1 MSSGLGL
8 GTTSTAVLRQG
19 FISANTAVSVTQASE
34 FQSGH
39 KVVKKGSEHLILCI
53 SLTNRGIQCIEI
65 TQNTQILKIADF
77 AI

>member
-1 MSSGLGL
+1 MEKQCYIEHSYLFCKSEAKLWTTLGFGLGL

-39 KVVKKGSEHLILCI
+39 KVVKMVV
-53 SLTNRGIQCIEI
+53 N
-65 TQNTQILKIADF
+65 N
-77 AI
+77 